1 MSHPSSMVQPPL
13 RMSSLLPDWSSLPKE
28 LLECIG
34 KRLASGHDAASFR
47 SACSPWRAAVP
58 FAAFE
63 PLLLLPFDPDS
74 DTVTFYRVSEE
85 KAFSL
90 TLPDAR
96 GKVPCGTSRGWLA
109 LMDEAAA
116 MTLLN
121 LFTGA
126 RVELPPADERIAAA
140 ASRERVSRVRGRWVL
155 RSGDA
160 VKLEHMRGVFFHEIV
175 LSAPPDD
182 DAGGGE
188 CVAMAVLASST
199 EVAFCRVGVDGA
211 WTLLDTKLEL
221 SVASIV
227 HCQGKFLAI
236 DVVGEISIFS
246 SNSAGA
252 NPTATPL
259 PSLSPPGG
267 LCHRSYLDSDGELHL
282 VGAMVSTFHETR
294 KFTYSSMLYKC
305 DLLDRVPEWSRV
317 KDVGDLTLFVSKS
330 FSESFSGTSVSKYKK
345 NIIYFS
351 EPLYGDPYDF
361 AHRLE
366 IVDIAAGTS
375 KVKPLH
381 EKMKGSEAVGWIRPN
396 LWKRGGISKHDEENS
411 QKEVEPNV
419 TDQPEPA
426 GEVKASA

>member
-1 MSHPSSMVQPPL
+1 MSSHPSSMSQFTQ

-47 SACSPWRAAVP
+47 STCSPWRAAVP
-58 FAAFE
+58 FAALE
-63 PLLLLPFDPDS
+63 PLLLLPFDPVS

-96 GKVPCGTSRGWLA
+96 GKVPCGTSCGWLA

-116 MTLLN
+116 VTLLN
-121 LFTGA
+121 PFTGA
-126 RVELPPADERIAAA
+126 RVELPPADERVPAA
-140 ASRERVSRVRGRWVL
+140 ASPERVSKVHGRWML

-160 VKLEHMRGVFFHEIV
+160 VKLEHLRGVFFQEIM

-211 WTLLDTKLEL
+211 WALLDTKLEF
-221 SVASIV
+221 SVASVV

-246 SNSAGA
+246 SNSTGA

-267 LCHRSYLDSDGELHL
+267 LCHRSYLESDGELHL

-294 KFTYSSMLYKC
+294 QFTYSSMLYKC
-305 DLLDRVPEWSRV
+305 NLLDRVPEWSRV
-317 KDVGDLTLFVSKS
+317 KDVGDLTLFVSKC

-345 NIIYFS
+345 NSIYFS
-351 EPLYGDPYDF
+351 EPLYGDPYDL

-366 IVDIAAGTS
+366 IIDIAAGTS

-381 EKMKGSEAVGWIRPN
+381 GKMHNSDALGWIRPN
-396 LWKRGGISKHDEENS
+396 LWKRGQVNLRTALAVGRGESTFLDRSIGIL
-411 QKEVEPNV
+411 
-419 TDQPEPA
+419 
-426 GEVKASA
+426 